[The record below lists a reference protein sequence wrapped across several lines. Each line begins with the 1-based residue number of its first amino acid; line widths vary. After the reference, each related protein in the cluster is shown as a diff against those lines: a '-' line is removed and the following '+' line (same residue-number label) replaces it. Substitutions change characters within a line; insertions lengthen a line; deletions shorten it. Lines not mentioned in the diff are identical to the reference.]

1 VLGPC
6 ETVWARLA
14 TLGSDFENGDTLAI
28 MMGFPNGA
36 NAMISAV
43 LATPFEGRFAVY
55 GSHGWIEVRDRTHP
69 ENPTGWDITTVL
81 RGKEPQKRFAAPH
94 PTVQANLEAFAKA
107 VLKITPYPVST
118 DEMLA
123 NVAALEAIMKSVQ
136 SKGLQQV
143 IAA

>member
-1 VLGPC
+1 
-6 ETVWARLA
+6 
-14 TLGSDFENGDTLAI
+14 
-28 MMGFPNGA
+28 
-36 NAMISAV
+36 
-43 LATPFEGRFAVY
+43 
-55 GSHGWIEVRDRTHP
+55 
-69 ENPTGWDITTVL
+69 
-81 RGKEPQKRFAAPH
+81 
-94 PTVQANLEAFAKA
+94 

>member
-1 VLGPC
+1 
-6 ETVWARLA
+6 
-14 TLGSDFENGDTLAI
+14 
-28 MMGFPNGA
+28 M
-36 NAMISAV
+36 
-43 LATPFEGRFAVY
+43 
-55 GSHGWIEVRDRTHP
+55 
-69 ENPTGWDITTVL
+69 
-81 RGKEPQKRFAAPH
+81 RFAAPH

-107 VLKITPYPVST
+107 VLQITPYPVST